1 MDTAILSLVAKVSK
15 TQYDNDHNL
24 VKIDEEGVQ
33 LMRGGFLK
41 TFKEYEENDH
51 YLWAYENGIKFYAVK
66 SAWGYDL

>member
-1 MDTAILSLVAKVSK
+1 MDTATLALVAKVFK
-15 TQYDNDHNL
+15 KLYDDNRNL

-41 TFKEYEENDH
+41 TFTEYEENDRC
-51 YLWAYENGIKFYAVK
+51 LWTYENGIKFYAVK